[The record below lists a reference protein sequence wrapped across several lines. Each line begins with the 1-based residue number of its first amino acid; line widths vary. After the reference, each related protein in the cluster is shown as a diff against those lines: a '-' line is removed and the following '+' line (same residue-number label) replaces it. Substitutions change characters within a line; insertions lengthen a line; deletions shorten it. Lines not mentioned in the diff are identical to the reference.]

1 MREKLLEKIKAHW
14 IDEDIEM
21 GSRVSATE
29 ICDVMAECGFDF
41 YLEELKGRAGDCD
54 EGSLYLDYYDVS
66 IHRIVLLYNLPY
78 FMSFDTV
85 DDLIDEILKWE
96 KDIKDM
102 KNKLLSLKDWE
113 DENK

>member
-21 GSRVSATE
+21 GNRVSATK
-29 ICDVMAECGFDF
+29 ICDAMAECGLDF

-66 IHRIVLLYNLPY
+66 IHHIVLLYDLPY

-85 DDLIDEILKWE
+85 DELIDEILGWAEDVEESRKRF
-96 KDIKDM
+96 
-102 KNKLLSLKDWE
+102 LVLKDKE
-113 DENK
+113 

>member
-1 MREKLLEKIKAHW
+1 MREKLLEKIKAYW

-21 GSRVSATE
+21 GNRVSATK
-29 ICDVMAECGFDF
+29 ICDVMAECGLDF

-66 IHRIVLLYNLPY
+66 IHRIVLLYDLPY

-85 DDLIDEILKWE
+85 NELIDEILGWAEDVEESRKRF
-96 KDIKDM
+96 
-102 KNKLLSLKDWE
+102 LVLKDKE
-113 DENK
+113 